1 MTRRTFSGC
10 NKYQGLQ
17 EAIKAVII
25 EEEDVGEVDL
35 VALPPEPTV
44 VTDKEEDD
52 DNIQSTA
59 FPRDIP
65 DKVEVFTNIETIDKR
80 IILRK
85 NSRNQSYR
93 AVGYK
98 SSQTTIQQTGYQG

>member
-17 EAIKAVII
+17 EAIEAVII
-25 EEEDVGEVDL
+25 QEEDVGEVDL

-44 VTDKEEDD
+44 VTDKEEND

-59 FPRDIP
+59 IPRDMP
-65 DKVEVFTNIETIDKR
+65 DKVEVFTNRDN
-80 IILRK
+80 L
-85 NSRNQSYR
+85 
-93 AVGYK
+93 
-98 SSQTTIQQTGYQG
+98 QTTYTVEKL